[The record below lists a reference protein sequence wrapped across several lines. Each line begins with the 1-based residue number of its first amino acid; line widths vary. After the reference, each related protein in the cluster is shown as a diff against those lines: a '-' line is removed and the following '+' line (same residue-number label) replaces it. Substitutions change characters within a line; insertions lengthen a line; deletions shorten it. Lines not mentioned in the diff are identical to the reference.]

1 MAVGDGQCP
10 HLRPDCRVNIGNRR
24 NAFEQGP
31 EIKAGASHQNRAT
44 ASGLSFG
51 DAGRCFNRPAR
62 GGVDLRCAD
71 MAEKPVGNEGLVGWR
86 RAR

>member
-1 MAVGDGQCP
+1 MAIGDRQGP

-24 NAFEQGP
+24 NAVEQGP
-31 EIKAGASHQNRAT
+31 EIKAGASHQDRAA

-51 DAGRCFNRPAR
+51 DAGRCFSRPAR

-71 MAEKPVGNEGLVGWR
+71 MTEKPVWNLGLVGWR